1 MILSRKII
9 IFIIPIVISVFG
21 CVSAPI
27 YNDPL
32 SSIGSKK
39 VSDFSELKLGVIF
52 SDNTR
57 KAVGYTQEVKSIHD
71 SQKSGILGILADQN
85 IVNEISKDADANFLT
100 INLNKVLMRTFK
112 EVVVIGNLNDAE
124 KEKLDLAMILD
135 IRVDLGSFSF
145 TKSTVDISGIF
156 YNSKKI
162 KIDNVVARGEGTI
175 PFPASHYAF
184 RPAATAAI
192 NLFEHN
198 LGSSKKLASEAKR
211 HSEYANARDTDLI
224 PEAFKANSNN
234 PGNQMKLPF
243 SSIPMKTFA
252 TGFSFGGDKHLLTNF
267 HVVKAAKKITAV
279 FRNGEKIEAIIVV
292 KDEGN
297 DLAVLELKQLPQL
310 PLINI
315 QIGKS
320 QNVKIGDEVFT
331 IGYPI
336 SNILGQ
342 KPKYS
347 EGVVSSTSGIRDDP
361 RIFQISVPIQSGNS
375 GGPLFNKRGELVGI
389 VSSSLDADNTYR
401 VLGTMPQNVNF
412 AIKSSALKNV
422 MTSLPNTLVSPTGI
436 VVIPRDTNSLQIF
449 LERVQNNIVL
459 IEANR

>member
-1 MILSRKII
+1 M
-9 IFIIPIVISVFG
+9 
-21 CVSAPI
+21 
-27 YNDPL
+27 
-32 SSIGSKK
+32 
-39 VSDFSELKLGVIF
+39 
-52 SDNTR
+52 
-57 KAVGYTQEVKSIHD
+57 
-71 SQKSGILGILADQN
+71 
-85 IVNEISKDADANFLT
+85 
-100 INLNKVLMRTFK
+100 
-112 EVVVIGNLNDAE
+112 
-124 KEKLDLAMILD
+124 
-135 IRVDLGSFSF
+135 
-145 TKSTVDISGIF
+145 
-156 YNSKKI
+156 
-162 KIDNVVARGEGTI
+162 
-175 PFPASHYAF
+175 
-184 RPAATAAI
+184 
-192 NLFEHN
+192 
-198 LGSSKKLASEAKR
+198 
-211 HSEYANARDTDLI
+211 
-224 PEAFKANSNN
+224 
-234 PGNQMKLPF
+234 
-243 SSIPMKTFA
+243 
-252 TGFSFGGDKHLLTNF
+252 
-267 HVVKAAKKITAV
+267 
-279 FRNGEKIEAIIVV
+279 
-292 KDEGN
+292 
-297 DLAVLELKQLPQL
+297 AVLELKQLPQL